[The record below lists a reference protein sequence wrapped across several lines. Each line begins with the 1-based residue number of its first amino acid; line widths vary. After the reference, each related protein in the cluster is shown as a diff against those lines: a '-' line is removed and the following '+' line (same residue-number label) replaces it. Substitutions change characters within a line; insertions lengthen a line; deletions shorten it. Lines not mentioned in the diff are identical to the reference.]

1 MRNGL
6 IFVLV
11 LGIFLMW
18 TGLGGAGED
27 DGHICFRRIDANQ
40 DGIVTFEEFAVH
52 YGKDEKKFKAA
63 DTDGDGRLIHDEYHD
78 FLGHGAAEKAAE
90 K

>member
-6 IFVLV
+6 IFLV
-11 LGIFLMW
+11 VFGMFLMW
-18 TGLGGAGED
+18 TGSGVAGEEGD
-27 DGHICFRRIDANQ
+27 HICFRRIDANK

-52 YGKDEKKFKAA
+52 YGKDEQKFKAA
-63 DTDGDGRLIHDEYHD
+63 DANGDGRLVHDEYHG
-78 FLGHGAAEKAAE
+78 FLGHGAADKTAG